1 MNKPP
6 TIFAYFTNINYISEM
21 DKTKDMYMLYH
32 QLMNIDDIYAQQE
45 YLLNKQLHYDKGRSH
60 PEHPTESNG

>member
-1 MNKPP
+1 
-6 TIFAYFTNINYISEM
+6 M

-45 YLLNKQLHYDKGRSH
+45 YLINKQLYYDKGRSH